1 MTIITKT
8 MNFKDCPKLDI
19 HDDYYTRPKS
29 WEQII
34 DFIPKDKVIWEACM
48 LNSNTQSR
56 DTLRGLGLEVVGET
70 NIDCLKENHGDM
82 IITNPP
88 FSTDIKKQI
97 LQRLVELD
105 KPFILIMNSTNL
117 FSKYFKEIFEGKD
130 IFFIYPTSKLHFDKY
145 EDGECVE
152 SKNNT
157 SFYSIY
163 VCYKVIY
170 QNIWL

>member
-1 MTIITKT
+1 
-8 MNFKDCPKLDI
+8 MNFQDCPILNI
-19 HDDYYTRPKS
+19 HDDYYTRPKA
-29 WEQII
+29 WEQIK
-34 DFIPKDKVIWEACM
+34 DYIPENKVIWEACM

-56 DTLRGLGLEVVGET
+56 DTLRELGFNVVGET
-70 NIDCLKENHGDM
+70 NINCLEENHGDI

-97 LQRLVELD
+97 LQRLIELD

-130 IFFIYPTSKLHFDKY
+130 IYFIYPSTKIHYDKY
-145 EDGECVE
+145 EDGQLIE

-163 VCYKVIY
+163 VCYKIINK
-170 QNIWL
+170 NIWI